1 MPTGF
6 TYDARNVFLSVRF
19 RWARCQCCPSTD
31 HFSLA
36 FATLASTG
44 PRLSKVTGNDTCP
57 ALPTLCRFVG
67 GTYAARRIG
76 TTALPESTEN
86 FHRSRTWLESVQPFA
101 ALPVAASS
109 TILSPGVTPSTTGTM
124 APLPWSTRVFPCPS
138 NQRPAELK
146 PRCMVPADDIIA
158 RLPCRTPSWTH
169 SEQKT
174 PVPLDSDPRSAT
186 GVIGPRKNGMCPC
199 PAWR

>member
-1 MPTGF
+1 M
-6 TYDARNVFLSVRF
+6 
-19 RWARCQCCPSTD
+19 
-31 HFSLA
+31 
-36 FATLASTG
+36 
-44 PRLSKVTGNDTCP
+44 
-57 ALPTLCRFVG
+57 
-67 GTYAARRIG
+67 
-76 TTALPESTEN
+76 
-86 FHRSRTWLESVQPFA
+86 SRTWLESVQPFA

-109 TILSPGVTPSTTGTM
+109 TSFAGGDAVDHRHDGT
-124 APLPWSTRVFPCPS
+124 LPWSTTVLPCPS